1 MDNDFLKAFK
11 IQIDVRKNLLLQK
24 EYFRKNHL
32 IKILK
37 SLCAIFVRVEVVPPL
52 LYVILQ

>member
-11 IQIDVRKNLLLQK
+11 IQIDVRKNILLQK